1 MSILNTLAKGGTIVE
16 ESTEPEFVSEQDMSN
31 LMAIVLE
38 ETCTDEELEEL
49 KEAFTNGVI
58 QFTPVEE
65 RSIVKLDKKAK
76 KEKAYRLA
84 LYQVAK
90 ENNDKNY
97 EKLVTLWKAEKILEQ
112 KIERRWHTKAQARM
126 KEMIKQSS
134 QSKSPTVKKSGDILT
149 KSQKKTQ
156 RALNGSVKMDSK
168 TTAKTNA
175 ILNKLRVAT

>member
-1 MSILNTLAKGGTIVE
+1 MSILNTLANGGTIVE
-16 ESTEPEFVSEQDMSN
+16 ESTGPEFVSEQDMSN
-31 LMAIVLE
+31 LMAVVLE
-38 ETCTDEELEEL
+38 ETCTDDELEEL
-49 KEAFTNGVI
+49 KEAFTNGTI

-65 RSIVKLDKKAK
+65 RSIVRLDKKAK

-90 ENNDKNY
+90 ENGDKNY

-126 KEMIKQSS
+126 KEMLKQSS

-156 RALNGSVKMDSK
+156 KALNGTMKLDSK
-168 TTAKTNA
+168 TNAKTNA
-175 ILNKLRVAT
+175 ILNKLKMA